1 MEGIGRLS
9 RSLDFLS
16 HSLLDIAIG
25 MYVYTYPA
33 NRDSLDFVLNRPSD
47 FIVSEI
53 VNGLNTEELYGY
65 LETVGGSNTEDGCY
79 RDATYIVKKIG
90 LSSIELC
97 NTIKKVLGCR
107 HCAVLGLKDAN
118 SVAYQLVLVRNC
130 RTVDSNL
137 HFRKGSRTVDAYL
150 WLCNRISVI
159 DIENSFK
166 IRLNLLSQ
174 NSMNLVKEKIET
186 MKKYGYT
193 ILNFFG
199 YQRFGSRR
207 PTTHIVGKKLICRDW
222 EGFIEAVCGYPFPME
237 SREAI
242 IDRLHWYE
250 NRSSAAYP
258 SSSIESRI
266 CSKNIDDLRT
276 LKAIPKKMLQLYV
289 NAYQSY
295 LFNTILSRIWIE
307 IIEKYGLD
315 NGIEIIKRDLPYL
328 PIPGSSTTVSRD
340 IVKRILDEILD
351 TEDIKLSD
359 FCIEE
364 LNLCIHG
371 DYRRSYL
378 VIEDLSYS
386 VSDSSIKITFTLE
399 SGSYA
404 TIVLREILNTDP
416 ILYT

>member
-237 SREAI
+237 SR
-242 IDRLHWYE
+242 
-250 NRSSAAYP
+250 
-258 SSSIESRI
+258 
-266 CSKNIDDLRT
+266 
-276 LKAIPKKMLQLYV
+276 
-289 NAYQSY
+289 
-295 LFNTILSRIWIE
+295 
-307 IIEKYGLD
+307 
-315 NGIEIIKRDLPYL
+315 
-328 PIPGSSTTVSRD
+328 
-340 IVKRILDEILD
+340 
-351 TEDIKLSD
+351 
-359 FCIEE
+359 
-364 LNLCIHG
+364 
-371 DYRRSYL
+371 
-378 VIEDLSYS
+378 
-386 VSDSSIKITFTLE
+386 
-399 SGSYA
+399 
-404 TIVLREILNTDP
+404 
-416 ILYT
+416 